1 MAQTNSDNC
10 YKTEGK
16 MISLIFYLRVKGRK
30 IKAKWVIVT
39 KEKINWNECND

>member
-1 MAQTNSDNC
+1 
-10 YKTEGK
+10 

-39 KEKINWNECND
+39 EEKINWNECNDECRAQIGRKL